1 MSVEPIKR
9 KDYASSLSKDKLS
22 EIYISMKTQRI
33 LEDRLLK
40 MYKGGQLSGAVY
52 PGIGQEASMAGIGAG
67 MGPKDIFGGTHR
79 DLGVQMMRGVSLK
92 EIALNFYGKKEGPSK
107 GRDGNSHFG
116 IVDKGTLMV
125 ASPLPDSGPVAVGWA
140 LASKQ
145 DQSGIVAVA
154 NCGEGATAT
163 GAWHEAINMA
173 AVLNLPIVFTVQ
185 NNQYA
190 YSTPNEVEF
199 ASTNVSDRASGYG
212 IPSYIIDGN
221 DIYSV
226 MDAVHEACENARNG
240 GGPTLLEL
248 VTFRHHGHAG
258 HDPADYVNDEVRSY
272 WMKRDPLLRF
282 EESLV
287 EEGFFQKEDFISLQ
301 EEIEILVKETL
312 DWAKDESDPEPS
324 EEEGD
329 IFLLRTSPVMST
341 NEEKLETMNFI
352 ESITNAMDEAMF
364 DNEDIFI
371 MGEDIGGFG
380 GAFKATQGLYEK
392 YGGDRVIDTPISEA
406 GFVGAAV
413 GSALAGKIPIVELQF
428 FDFVYPA
435 LDQLTTEAAKYNW
448 KSGKS
453 VPMVVRGPTGAGTRS
468 GPFHSI
474 SPESLLA
481 HHPGLKVVAPSNPY
495 DAKGLLIASIYD
507 PNPVMFLE
515 HKKLYRKPELKM
527 DVPKGLYEIELGSA
541 KVLREGSDITVV
553 SWSGMIHVVQK
564 AAEVLNKE
572 GVSVEII
579 DLRSIVPLDTE
590 TILSSV
596 EKTSNLCI
604 VQEDVPF
611 SSIASEISSLVAERG
626 FWNLDNP
633 IKKVTPP
640 NTHIPFAPILEDA
653 FIPSVDKV
661 VKVIR
666 ELGN

>member
-92 EIALNFYGKKEGPSK
+92 EITLNFYGKKEGPSK

-553 SWSGMIHVVQK
+553 SWSGMIHVVQE
-564 AAEVLNKE
+564 AAEVLNQE

>member
-312 DWAKDESDPEPS
+312 DWAKDEPDPEPS

-553 SWSGMIHVVQK
+553 SWSGMIHVVQE
-564 AAEVLNKE
+564 AAEVLNQE

-661 VKVIR
+661 VKAIR

>member
-9 KDYASSLSKDKLS
+9 KDYASSLSKEKLS

-163 GAWHEAINMA
+163 GGWHEAINMA
-173 AVLNLPIVFTVQ
+173 AVLKLPIVFTVQ

-212 IPSYIIDGN
+212 VPSYIIDGN

-258 HDPADYVNDEVRSY
+258 HDPAEYVNDEVRNY

-312 DWAKDESDPEPS
+312 DWAKDEPDPEPS
-324 EEEGD
+324 EEEED

-364 DNEDIFI
+364 DNENIFI

-515 HKKLYRKPELKM
+515 HKKLYRKPQLKM
-527 DVPKGLYEIELGSA
+527 DIPKGLYEIELGSA

-553 SWSGMIHVVQK
+553 SWSGMIHVVQE

-661 VKVIR
+661 VKAIR

>member
-9 KDYASSLSKDKLS
+9 KDYASSLSKEKLS

-163 GAWHEAINMA
+163 GGWHEAINMA
-173 AVLNLPIVFTVQ
+173 AVLKLPIVFTVQ

-258 HDPADYVNDEVRSY
+258 HDPAEYVNDEVRNY

-312 DWAKDESDPEPS
+312 DWAKDEPDPDPS
-324 EEEGD
+324 EEEED

-364 DNEDIFI
+364 DNENIFI

-515 HKKLYRKPELKM
+515 HKKLYRKPQLKM
-527 DVPKGLYEIELGSA
+527 DIPKGLYEIELGSA

-553 SWSGMIHVVQK
+553 SWSGMIHVVQE

-661 VKVIR
+661 VKAIR